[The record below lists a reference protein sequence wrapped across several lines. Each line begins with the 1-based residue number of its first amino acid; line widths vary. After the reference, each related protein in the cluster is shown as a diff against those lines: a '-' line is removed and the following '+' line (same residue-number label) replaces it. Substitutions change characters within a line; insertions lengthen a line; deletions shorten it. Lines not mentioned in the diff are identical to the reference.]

1 MLSKWFIA
9 DFTLMWFL
17 PSVSYHVPPQV
28 SPLSKCLVT
37 DSTLI
42 WNCPRVSELMSLET
56 STMGEGFVALS
67 ALEWLLSSV
76 DSHVLHQ
83 LLFSIRWFVT
93 LGTFV
98 QLLSSVCWRIHCSLR
113 GNADALMPT
122 CQRLLMHCRF
132 QCSSEITFTFVLQF
146 FRRADFSSLSL
157 FRQR

>member
-1 MLSKWFIA
+1 MQNIYSKKIFI
-9 DFTLMWFL
+9 FL
-17 PSVSYHVPPQV
+17 KEAVSA
-28 SPLSKCLVT
+28 
-37 DSTLI
+37 
-42 WNCPRVSELMSLET
+42 R
-56 STMGEGFVALS
+56 A
-67 ALEWLLSSV
+67 SV

-83 LLFSIRWFVT
+83 VLFSIRWFVT

-146 FRRADFSSLSL
+146 FRRADFFLVCHYFDKDKCIRCYFWISQDLEHCPDETL
-157 FRQR
+157 KELLYPLLQNW